1 MSKNPI
7 LEEIYAARAALL
19 AACNNDL
26 HTCVEEA
33 RKRALAS
40 GHKIAAPR
48 PQTGR
53 CAGMTDSDGH
63 PSGIQMGTLENI

>member
-7 LEEIYAARAALL
+7 LEEIYAARTALL

-48 PQTGR
+48 QQTKR
-53 CAGMTDSDGH
+53 CAGLADADGH
-63 PSGIQMGTLENI
+63 PSANLVGSHQAF